1 MKGTFD
7 LVKCDENL
15 INVRLWICKDESQ
28 CQIFHHEKL
37 QTPDYAQFMH
47 VHFIQTVKVAK
58 TEFNF
63 ASPFFL
69 KFAKYDC
76 AVTRFLCTFYF
87 QKWNSRLSLSFSH
100 HLFHNAQ
107 ITHRL
112 SRRINLMLHYYGILK
127 IYRHCLIL
135 IFIQ

>member
-15 INVRLWICKDESQ
+15 MNVRLWTGKDESQ

-87 QKWNSRLSLSFSH
+87 QKWNSLLSFSFGH
-100 HLFHNAQ
+100 HLFHNVR
-107 ITHRL
+107 ITDRF
-112 SRRINLMLHYYGILK
+112 SRRMNLMLHYYGRLK
-127 IYRHCLIL
+127 IYIHCLIL

>member
-15 INVRLWICKDESQ
+15 INVRLWTCKDESQ

-76 AVTRFLCTFYF
+76 VVTRFLCTFYF
-87 QKWNSRLSLSFSH
+87 QKWNSKLSLSFNQFDHWILVFRIQRIVEKSLKAKVNWFFA
-100 HLFHNAQ
+100 LF
-107 ITHRL
+107 
-112 SRRINLMLHYYGILK
+112 S
-127 IYRHCLIL
+127 
-135 IFIQ
+135 

>member
-15 INVRLWICKDESQ
+15 MNVRLWTGKDESQ

-47 VHFIQTVKVAK
+47 VHFIRTVKVAK

-87 QKWNSRLSLSFSH
+87 QKWNSKLSLSFNQFDHWILVFRIQRIVEKSLKAKVNWFFA
-100 HLFHNAQ
+100 LFP
-107 ITHRL
+107 
-112 SRRINLMLHYYGILK
+112 
-127 IYRHCLIL
+127 
-135 IFIQ
+135 

>member
-1 MKGTFD
+1 MKGAFD

-15 INVRLWICKDESQ
+15 INVRLWTCKDESQ

-87 QKWNSRLSLSFSH
+87 QKWNSKSSLSFNQFDH
-100 HLFHNAQ
+100 WILVF
-107 ITHRL
+107 
-112 SRRINLMLHYYGILK
+112 RIQRIVEKSLKAKVNWFFCAFSLMEM
-127 IYRHCLIL
+127 
-135 IFIQ
+135 FSQ

>member
-15 INVRLWICKDESQ
+15 INARLWTCKDECQ
-28 CQIFHHEKL
+28 CQNFHHEKL
-37 QTPDYAQFMH
+37 QTPDYAQFMQ

-58 TEFNF
+58 NEFNF

-87 QKWNSRLSLSFSH
+87 QKWNSKLSFS
-100 HLFHNAQ
+100 F
-107 ITHRL
+107 
-112 SRRINLMLHYYGILK
+112 SHYLVRPLDTCVQNSKNRWK
-127 IYRHCLIL
+127 IFKSQSKL
-135 IFIQ
+135 IFCVFSIMDMFSQ